1 MIADLI
7 FSFFS
12 PFHFFTLLHLHS
24 ALRVMDTNEHQGG
37 LQFQESCS
45 FGPFNSLHGVG
56 FDPGYFLSWA
66 VPIPSTSRAVVQT
79 FERRFTLHLYL
90 HTFTFGTLYSQTPA
104 CFPLF
109 FPSFSFFFPAHT
121 APPSIHLSSESCFP
135 LSLLCAGVEKI
146 CFYIIDW

>member
-1 MIADLI
+1 M
-7 FSFFS
+7 
-12 PFHFFTLLHLHS
+12 HLHS

-79 FERRFTLHLYL
+79 FERRFTLHLL
-90 HTFTFGTLYSQTPA
+90 HFTFILLLSELCILRHLLVSPS
-104 CFPLF
+104 F
-109 FPSFSFFFPAHT
+109 FSSFSFFFPAHT